1 MEDSVSTSVCLQIFT
16 NRQDAINAHTSK
28 SKLVK
33 LPMSIFTNVKNFN
46 PNRLQKSAENAF
58 PINNRPRGDKDIKSV
73 EYHQKQIQ
81 QNTPI
86 WLIKQN
92 KTYLLLDGVHR
103 IVAHYIE
110 GKQYIYAY
118 VIDI

>member
-1 MEDSVSTSVCLQIFT
+1 MEDSVSTSVSLQIFT
-16 NRQDAINAHTSK
+16 NRQEAIDAHTSK

-33 LPMSIFTNVKNFN
+33 LPMSTFTNVENFN
-46 PNRLQKSAENAF
+46 PNRLQKSAKNAF
-58 PINNRPRGDKDIKSV
+58 PINDRPRGDKDISSV
-73 EYHQKQIQ
+73 EYHRKQIQ
-81 QNTPI
+81 TPI

>member
-1 MEDSVSTSVCLQIFT
+1 MEDSVSTSVSLQIFT
-16 NRQDAINAHTSK
+16 NRQEAIDAHTSK

-33 LPMSIFTNVKNFN
+33 LPMSTFTNVENFN
-46 PNRLQKSAENAF
+46 PNRLQKSAKNAF
-58 PINNRPRGDKDIKSV
+58 PINDRPRGDKDISSV
-73 EYHQKQIQ
+73 EYHRKQIQ
-81 QNTPI
+81 TPI
-86 WLIKQN
+86 WLIIKQN

>member
-1 MEDSVSTSVCLQIFT
+1 MEDSVSTSVTLKIFT
-16 NRQDAINAHTSK
+16 NRQEAIDAHTSK

-33 LPMSIFTNVKNFN
+33 LPMTTFTNVENFN

-58 PINNRPRGDKDIKSV
+58 PINDRPRGDKDISSV
-73 EYHQKQIQ
+73 EYHRKQIQ
-81 QNTPI
+81 TPI